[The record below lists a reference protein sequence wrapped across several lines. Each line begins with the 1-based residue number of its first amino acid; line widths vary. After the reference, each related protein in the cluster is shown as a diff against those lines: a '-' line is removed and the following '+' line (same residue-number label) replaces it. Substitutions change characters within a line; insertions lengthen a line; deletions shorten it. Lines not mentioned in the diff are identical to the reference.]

1 MARSIATDRYVER
14 PDLLEFVRP
23 RHRGLLVTTR
33 RDGRPQISPVTMGL
47 DDDDRVVISS
57 YPDRAKSVNARRDP
71 SASVVVL
78 SDEFNGEWVQL
89 YGSAEVLDLP
99 EALEPLVEYYRNIA
113 GEHPDWDEYREA
125 MVTQGKVLIRM
136 DIEDW
141 GPISKGGFP
150 ARLAEVD

>member
-1 MARSIATDRYVER
+1 MARSIATDRYVDRAE
-14 PDLLEFVRP
+14 LLEFVRP

-47 DDDDRVVISS
+47 DDNDRVVISS
-57 YPDRAKSVNARRDP
+57 YPERAKSMNARREP
-71 SASVVVL
+71 STSVLVL

-89 YGSAEVLDLP
+89 YGSAQVLDLP
-99 EALEPLVEYYRNIA
+99 EALEPLVEYFRNIA

-125 MVTQGKVLIRM
+125 MVNQGKVLIRM
-136 DIEDW
+136 EIEDW

-150 ARLAEVD
+150 ARLAEDD